1 MAIRTSLARKGKGR
15 RAGGPLGCVLATAML
30 AALAPAGASAGT
42 WNLASCS
49 QPDGAPAPIDGWRT
63 TSIGGVGA
71 DSGDIDTC
79 PQGGALTALTSG
91 EAPQTAYTGPE
102 WVFTAPPGSTII
114 GGTLTGTLTS
124 PHGQAWLATPNSSYD
139 SADVLVNCQYNLAC
153 GQSGLMSGT
162 FPISHAG
169 GTNIYAAA
177 VCVGP
182 QEGASSCPAYGG
194 VDAAVSVSGADI
206 ELSSSS
212 SPTGSGFGGT
222 LLDAGARGTRELTF
236 TAGDPEGPGVYSV
249 RGEVDGET
257 LYAGTPD
264 ENEGQCAALTST
276 AGELTFDRSQPCKQ
290 SESIDLPIDTTP
302 LADGQH
308 TLKVTVKDAAGNSSV
323 VLDDAISTHNA
334 PVNTAPPSILEPAQT
349 TVGSGV
355 AAQAGSWSAPAGAG
369 TISYSYQWQS
379 CGSEGASCTAIAGAT
394 TAMYNAVAG
403 DAGRTLRVIVSAADS
418 DGSTSTVSAASGPI
432 AGGAGAPS
440 SSDAAPAS
448 AESDVG
454 NGVGAS
460 ESAELQLSGKG
471 TIARAFARRALK
483 IGGRLLNGRR
493 QPIAGAQLQVLE
505 QPAGSSAAHVIGQVG
520 TSSAGAFTASV
531 PGGPSRVIEIAY
543 RAFSADAGYAA
554 AGYVHESVAA
564 GVRLSVTPRATFSTG
579 RIVLSGSVQ
588 GPVPAAGA
596 LVELLVRYRGHW
608 EPFRT
613 PHTTAA
619 GRFRVIYQFEGAV
632 GWFPFMARVPA
643 GQAGLPYATGRS
655 AAVRVLTG

>member
-1 MAIRTSLARKGKGR
+1 MNATQPRYGFATASYAAFPPVVQVALVCGVCPAGCIYCPLGRKNHGELATELARELEVRYFDPALFRRLAGEIAGHRGTILRVHGRGEPMCHPGYFEMIAGAADLGVTVTSFTNGAYLLANVERVLDSGLAMLEGSADAADAEHYTEWRRNRFFDAIVAGGR
-15 RAGGPLGCVLATAML
+15 RLREHRAERSARRPAVVVSAVDHPAFRPHR
-30 AALAPAGASAGT
+30 AAFERFWA
-42 WNLASCS
+42 
-49 QPDGAPAPIDGWRT
+49 
-63 TSIGGVGA
+63 
-71 DSGDIDTC
+71 
-79 PQGGALTALTSG
+79 
-91 EAPQTAYTGPE
+91 
-102 WVFTAPPGSTII
+102 
-114 GGTLTGTLTS
+114 
-124 PHGQAWLATPNSSYD
+124 
-139 SADVLVNCQYNLAC
+139 
-153 GQSGLMSGT
+153 
-162 FPISHAG
+162 
-169 GTNIYAAA
+169 
-177 VCVGP
+177 
-182 QEGASSCPAYGG
+182 
-194 VDAAVSVSGADI
+194 
-206 ELSSSS
+206 
-212 SPTGSGFGGT
+212 
-222 LLDAGARGTRELTF
+222 
-236 TAGDPEGPGVYSV
+236 
-249 RGEVDGET
+249 
-257 LYAGTPD
+257 
-264 ENEGQCAALTST
+264 
-276 AGELTFDRSQPCKQ
+276 
-290 SESIDLPIDTTP
+290 P

-334 PVNTAPPSILEPAQT
+334 PVNTAPPSILAPAQT
-349 TVGSGV
+349 TAGSAV

-432 AGGAGAPS
+432 AGSPGAPS
-440 SSDAAPAS
+440 SPDAAPAS

-531 PGGPSRVIEIAY
+531 AAGPSRVIEIAY

-554 AGYVHESVAA
+554 AGYVRESVAA
-564 GVRLSVTPRATFSTG
+564 GVRLSVTPRATASTG

-632 GWFPFMARVPA
+632 GRFPFMARVPA